1 MKTYGRF
8 EISEMPLGSP
18 RFRNK
23 VETFLKTNGLR
34 LDPLDFYLAVTD
46 SDENIVAGAGLRGDV
61 VKCVAVSDSVREE
74 GLSGTLVSEIIA
86 VASARGI
93 PNLKVYTKP
102 ENRAV
107 FESMGFRLIA
117 RAPLAILME
126 NGNGL
131 ASYCAYLGGCRTPGK
146 NGVIVMNAN
155 PFTYGH
161 LCLIAEASRQVDRL
175 FVIPVR
181 EEGPDFSYEA
191 RKAMITSADL
201 PGNVTVLEGSAYT
214 VSAATFPTY
223 FLKNLDDAAR
233 TQMRLDLDL
242 FSRHIAPALGASV
255 RFVGSEPEDVLTAE
269 YNRTMETV
277 LPESG
282 IAVSVMD
289 RFCLSGRPV
298 SASTVRSALREGS
311 FRKAA
316 EPVPSSGWMYLAA
329 FLMER
334 SLLAELETPH
344 KPGLVGP
351 GSKGSHPDM
360 DEDLMRKSIR
370 TLRSS
375 FERHFDLS
383 DPVSTGKAVEMDV
396 LSATSGVNTHR
407 GAIFSQILVATAFL
421 QILCG
426 AYPADPQ
433 SLHDLPLVKIHQR
446 NIRNFLEDRNL
457 VSTLKERIGALA
469 SEVAPSTGSHGGRL
483 VARYGVKGALPMAR
497 EGYGP
502 LFEGWLPLYRSLEGD
517 PFRNQKTLL
526 RIMSELDDTCI
537 LHRTGP
543 ARALEVK
550 AEAEELLRRFDPEE
564 LKGMDARYSLEGV
577 SPGGSADML
586 ALTIL
591 IDSLTR

>member
-1 MKTYGRF
+1 MMKTYGRF

-18 RFRNK
+18 RFLNK
-23 VETFLKTNGLR
+23 VETFLKANGLR

-46 SDENIVAGAGLRGDV
+46 PDENIVAGAGLRGDV

-74 GLSGTLVSEIIA
+74 GLSGILVSEIIA

-131 ASYCAYLGGCRTPGK
+131 ASYCAYLGGFRGPGK
-146 NGVIVMNAN
+146 TGVIVMNAN

-161 LCLIAEASRQVDRL
+161 LHLVAEASRQVDRL

-181 EEGPDFSYEA
+181 EESPDFSYEA
-191 RKAMITSADL
+191 RKAMIMSSDL

-277 LPESG
+277 LPERG

-298 SASTVRSALREGS
+298 SASAVRSALREGS

-334 SLLAELETPH
+334 SLLAELETLH

-360 DEDLMRKSIR
+360 DEDLMRRSIR

-396 LSATSGVNTHR
+396 LSATGGVNTHR

-421 QILCG
+421 QILG
-426 AYPADPQ
+426 EAYPAEER
-433 SLHDLPLVKIHQR
+433 V
-446 NIRNFLEDRNL
+446 L

-483 VARYGVKGALPMAR
+483 VARYGVKGALLMAR

-502 LFEGWLPLYRSLEGD
+502 LFDGWLPLYRSLEGD

-537 LHRTGP
+537 LHRAGP

-550 AEAEELLRRFDPEE
+550 AEAAELLRRFDPEE
-564 LKGMDARYSLEGV
+564 LKEMDMRYSREGI

>member
-1 MKTYGRF
+1 
-8 EISEMPLGSP
+8 MPLGSP

-23 VETFLKTNGLR
+23 VETFLKANGLR

-46 SDENIVAGAGLRGDV
+46 PDENIVAGAGLRGDV

-74 GLSGTLVSEIIA
+74 GLSGILVSEIIA

-131 ASYCAYLGGCRTPGK
+131 ASYCAYLGRFRGAGK
-146 NGVIVMNAN
+146 TGVIVMNAN

-161 LCLIAEASRQVDRL
+161 LHLVAEASRQVDRL

-181 EEGPDFSYEA
+181 EESPDFSYEA
-191 RKAMITSADL
+191 RKAMIMSSDL

-255 RFVGSEPEDVLTAE
+255 RFVGSEPEDALTAE

-277 LPESG
+277 LPERG
-282 IAVSVMD
+282 IAVSFMD

-298 SASTVRSALREGS
+298 SASAVRSALREGS

-334 SLLAELETPH
+334 SLLAELETLH

-360 DEDLMRKSIR
+360 DEDLMRRSIR
-370 TLRSS
+370 ALRSS

-396 LSATSGVNTHR
+396 LSVTGGVNTHR

-421 QILCG
+421 QILG
-426 AYPADPQ
+426 EAYPAEERD
-433 SLHDLPLVKIHQR
+433 
-446 NIRNFLEDRNL
+446 L

-502 LFEGWLPLYRSLEGD
+502 LFDGWLPLYRSLEGD

-537 LHRTGP
+537 LHRAGP

-550 AEAEELLRRFDPEE
+550 TEAAELLRRFDPEE
-564 LKGMDARYSLEGV
+564 LKEMDMRSSREGI

>member
-1 MKTYGRF
+1 
-8 EISEMPLGSP
+8 MPLGSP

-23 VETFLKTNGLR
+23 VEMFLKANGLR

-46 SDENIVAGAGLRGDV
+46 PDENIVAGAGLRGDV

-74 GLSGTLVSEIIA
+74 GLSGILVSEIIA
-86 VASARGI
+86 LASARGI

-131 ASYCAYLGGCRTPGK
+131 ASYCAYLGRFRGAGK
-146 NGVIVMNAN
+146 TGVIVMNAN

-161 LCLIAEASRQVDRL
+161 LHLVAEASRQVDRL

-181 EEGPDFSYEA
+181 EESPDFSYEA
-191 RKAMITSADL
+191 RKAMIMSSDL

-255 RFVGSEPEDVLTAE
+255 RFVGSEPEDALTAE

-277 LPESG
+277 LPERG

-298 SASTVRSALREGS
+298 SASAVRSALREGS

-360 DEDLMRKSIR
+360 DEDLMRRSIR
-370 TLRSS
+370 ALRSS

-396 LSATSGVNTHR
+396 LSTTGGVNTHR

-421 QILCG
+421 QILG
-426 AYPADPQ
+426 EAYPTEESD
-433 SLHDLPLVKIHQR
+433 
-446 NIRNFLEDRNL
+446 L

-537 LHRTGP
+537 LHRAGP

-550 AEAEELLRRFDPEE
+550 AEAAELLRRFDPEE
-564 LKGMDARYSLEGV
+564 LKEMDMRYSREGI